1 MVNDNEFAAKAIELM
16 PPAPWSPETWKE
28 WTSAIKAE
36 TGRKGKELFMP
47 LRQALTG
54 MDHGPELGDLL
65 PLIGPEKAKA
75 RLSKQAA

>member
-1 MVNDNEFAAKAIELM
+1 M
-16 PPAPWSPETWKE
+16 PPAPWTSSTWKQ
-28 WTSAIKAE
+28 WTDAIKTS

-75 RLSKQAA
+75 RLQKQAA